1 VLLKQN
7 IYKEFTRKE
16 NNMNNPAMNPEDQQE
31 IYIKAYPKV
40 KWLNQ
45 DGKFI
50 PDGIEGYVPIQVTN
64 SLLIEINKLID
75 YESAQALVD
84 NPRVAFSVVAK
95 PGYIK

>member
-1 VLLKQN
+1 VLLRQ
-7 IYKEFTRKE
+7 ILLKEFTRKE
-16 NNMNNPAMNPEDQQE
+16 KRMNNPAMNPEDQQE

-45 DGKFI
+45 DGKYV

-64 SLLIEINKLID
+64 SLMIEINKLID

-95 PGYIK
+95 PSYIK

>member
-1 VLLKQN
+1 M
-7 IYKEFTRKE
+7 ISIEFTRKE
-16 NNMNNPAMNPEDQQE
+16 KSMNNPAMNPEDHQE

-45 DGKFI
+45 DGKYV

-64 SLLIEINKLID
+64 SLMIEINKLID

-95 PGYIK
+95 PSYIK

>member
-1 VLLKQN
+1 MVMKST
-7 IYKEFTRKE
+7 EFTRKE
-16 NNMNNPAMNPEDQQE
+16 KSMNNPAMNPEDQQE

-64 SLLIEINKLID
+64 SLMIEINKLID

-84 NPRVAFSVVAK
+84 NPRVAFSVIAK
-95 PGYIK
+95 PSYIK